1 MAALK
6 FVSDKL
12 IFPVGL
18 HVVSEDAELVA
29 VPTSLSRRVGL
40 SAPEASS
47 ADEPVG
53 AAATPLVRL
62 GADGC
67 SAAASGREL
76 AGDEWRVLA
85 LGVRP
90 ALVPVPSQRWRC
102 LQRPSRQPVPDR
114 TCCSLLCGPAFTA
127 WSQTPKSCVPMVGP
141 CAPELARKPQQPLGI
156 ATADRRRRGPI

>member
-1 MAALK
+1 
-6 FVSDKL
+6 VNTSCTDRGGGTEVCQRQSD
-12 IFPVGL
+12 FPLGL

-47 ADEPVG
+47 ADEPLG

-67 SAAASGREL
+67 SATASGREL
-76 AGDEWRVLA
+76 AGVKWRVLA

-114 TCCSLLCGPAFTA
+114 TCCSLLCGPA
-127 WSQTPKSCVPMVGP
+127 QRLEIVGP

>member
-18 HVVSEDAELVA
+18 HVVSEDAVLVA

-47 ADEPVG
+47 ADEPLG

-67 SAAASGREL
+67 SATASGREL
-76 AGDEWRVLA
+76 AGVKWRVLA

-114 TCCSLLCGPAFTA
+114 TCCSLLCGPA
-127 WSQTPKSCVPMVGP
+127 QRLEIVGP